1 MTFPFFDVMD
11 AIDKRKWTKAQK
23 LIDKFPYLLNLFDD
37 RGDSVLSSSIKKD
50 CDVTFID
57 FLHSKHCNFNLGNPV
72 LQKSPLYLCLSFLA
86 IDKAERLQKYG
97 AQMSSFEEALDT
109 IFRTHDFEHL
119 EWLLKHRPSLAYD
132 RNYQGMNLLHEVL
145 EVNIDLKYIELLCQ
159 YIDPR
164 ALTLSRR
171 RSAIG
176 CMGVIVYPD
185 TPSKAKSSSERLQRF
200 YFLLQHGAEMLPEEQ
215 LEHYIWNYDQENIN
229 KMVSRSPELLY
240 SFSCGAV
247 SPLHSVIAAGKWAED
262 ISLPISIL
270 KELLRSKADV
280 NIPDCLYFQ
289 TPLFEAY
296 YSNELSELL
305 LANGAQVNARDKN
318 GDTPLHIAMSK
329 IETWPQALLDA
340 GADINA
346 VNNKGETPHHSAG
359 EYRLYGY
366 GAWRRKLRQLGGKS
380 GTEL

>member
-1 MTFPFFDVMD
+1 MALPFFDVMD
-11 AIDKRKWTKAQK
+11 AIDKRKWTKVQK

-37 RGDSVLSSSIKKD
+37 KGNNVLSISIRNE

-57 FLHSKHCNFNLGNPV
+57 FLHSKHCNFNLGNPL
-72 LQKSPLYLCLSFLA
+72 LQESPLYLCLSFHA

-176 CMGVIVYPD
+176 CMRVIVYSD
-185 TPSKAKSSSERLQRF
+185 TPAKIKSSPEELQRF

-240 SFSCGAV
+240 SFSRGEV

-270 KELLRSKADV
+270 KELLRSGADV
-280 NIPDCLYFQ
+280 NIPGCLRFQ
-289 TPLFEAY
+289 TPLFGAY

-318 GDTPLHIAMSK
+318 GDTPLHIAMLEVK
-329 IETWPQALLDA
+329 TWPQTLLDA

-346 VNNKGETPHHSAG
+346 VNNQGETPYDSAG
-359 EYRLYGY
+359 KYRLPGY
-366 GAWRRKLRQLGGKS
+366 GAWRSKLRQLGGKS